1 MQCILNDLV
10 KSTRSTK
17 EKFHL
22 LLSTKLFHPST
33 SAKTCLSIL
42 KIFVNGN
49 KVPLISSVL
58 VKGKFLTNFLE
69 KAKIFNNFNDL
80 IVSYF
85 YDFNNARQYQT
96 IVFFR
101 EYRLITQIT
110 DEMGI
115 SFKYEKILKVF
126 QSLDTSK
133 IHDHDGVSVR
143 MLKISC
149 PLS

>member
-1 MQCILNDLV
+1 MQCILNYLV

-33 SAKTCLSIL
+33 SAKTCWSIL

-80 IVSYF
+80 IV
-85 YDFNNARQYQT
+85 
-96 IVFFR
+96 FFR

-126 QSLDTSK
+126 QSLDISK
-133 IHDHDGVSVR
+133 THDHDGVSVR